1 MGVYKTPTFFPF
13 LLSLSIGWAQGFRVK
28 ETLEIIGLFPWKYR
42 SVIHYINNLTNP
54 TVNLRYSTVLYN
66 YEVH

>member
-1 MGVYKTPTFFPF
+1 MGVCTTPTFFPF
-13 LLSLSIGWAQGFRVK
+13 LLSVSMGGAQGFSIE
-28 ETLEIIGLFPWKYR
+28 ETLEIFELFPWKYL

-54 TVNLRYSTVLYN
+54 TVKLRNSTVLYN